1 MTAWV
6 QAVRKIKYMFSYP
19 GNPIRTPLQTA
30 PFSNLLWILII
41 QFNSTSTKL
50 SKALPM
56 WSTVVGSIA
65 TGYQHFHAG
74 G

>member
-6 QAVRKIKYMFSYP
+6 QAVRKIKYMFPYP

-30 PFSNLLWILII
+30 LFSNLIWILII

-56 WSTVVGSIA
+56 
-65 TGYQHFHAG
+65 
-74 G
+74 